1 MTKVAPIAAEPRQR
15 CNASVLAGVIGNRD
29 VQEVRNMRQKIRRPR
44 RAQVS
49 TPHDRTPIDL
59 GDTSRQIALFE
70 VGNGLQHG
78 VLDILVALAAALI
91 LLPARSLL
99 RFRTRDRR

>member
-1 MTKVAPIAAEPRQR
+1 
-15 CNASVLAGVIGNRD
+15 
-29 VQEVRNMRQKIRRPR
+29 MRQKIRRSR
-44 RAQVS
+44 RVQAS
-49 TPHDRTPIDL
+49 APLERTPIDL

-78 VLDILVALAAALI
+78 VLDILVALAAALF

-99 RFRTRDRR
+99 RLRSRDRR